1 MFSVLFGAAGTVV
14 AAIPTSPETMV
25 VQQGNKV
32 SGLVSDDMGP
42 VAGASVVVKG
52 TSVGTITDTDGR
64 FSLDNVRRG
73 SVIVIS
79 FVGLAT
85 QEITWNGQ
93 ATLHVKLSDATQDLD
108 EVVVVAYGTAKK
120 STFTGSASVVKAE
133 KLEKVMG
140 TGFTE
145 ALQGMSA
152 GVNVVNTQ
160 GNPGAEARVEIRGI
174 SSMSGKAN
182 PLYIVD
188 GMPYDGGLNQINPTD
203 IESMTVLKDA
213 AATSLYGSRAANGVV
228 MITTKRGKSAKPQIN
243 FRGAWGTSDNAVKNP
258 KKADPYQQLEN
269 TWYAL
274 YYDALLYDGLDAK
287 AAGDYASSQALT
299 KQVKATTNSKGE
311 AIYVTPFRHIN
322 ENYVLHDGNGNPYMN
337 PNLEYVWDEDDWD
350 VYKAIFSRKLRQ
362 D

>member
-1 MFSVLFGAAGTVV
+1 MWTDSKLIKSLMFSVLFGAAGTVV

-93 ATLHVKLSDATQDLD
+93 ANLNVKLSDATQDLD

-152 GVNVVNTQ
+152 GVNVVNVQ
-160 GNPGAEARVEIRGI
+160 GNPGAEPVSKFVVFLLCPERLILCILWTVCLTMAVLIRSIRRI
-174 SSMSGKAN
+174 SN
-182 PLYIVD
+182 
-188 GMPYDGGLNQINPTD
+188 
-203 IESMTVLKDA
+203 
-213 AATSLYGSRAANGVV
+213 R
-228 MITTKRGKSAKPQIN
+228 
-243 FRGAWGTSDNAVKNP
+243 
-258 KKADPYQQLEN
+258 
-269 TWYAL
+269 
-274 YYDALLYDGLDAK
+274 
-287 AAGDYASSQALT
+287 
-299 KQVKATTNSKGE
+299 
-311 AIYVTPFRHIN
+311 
-322 ENYVLHDGNGNPYMN
+322 
-337 PNLEYVWDEDDWD
+337 
-350 VYKAIFSRKLRQ
+350 
-362 D
+362 